1 MMKNKKWIALVAGLA
16 IVILCVA
23 MLLFSCNGGQGGEGT
38 TPTSQPTTATTE
50 PTEQTT
56 PTEPTET
63 AAPTEPVETTEA
75 TEETTEPE
83 DDDQP
88 AGGNR
93 PGGTGGFEG
102 GETGTPDQGGTTN
115 PPAEETPEVPSAG
128 SENNPYTESITT
140 LPDSFPT
147 VEVPAGGSVYYVLSG
162 VNGTTMTVWD
172 ADVALGYNGQTYS
185 PQEGAVSVSFTE
197 DSAKVQITNN
207 GKEPKSFILDFQG
220 VQGTESNPIVVS
232 VDDMP
237 FTTEAMAPNSTLYYM
252 IIGANG
258 KTVTVSGGDSA
269 IVIGENP
276 AVNSENGVATLTGL
290 LERTVTFALTNT
302 GSADTAYT
310 MDVVLPLGSLENPAE
325 LVMGE
330 NVAAVEAENWDGYNY
345 IWTAPG
351 DGKLTITMDCDDWM
365 YCLSNITAGVNGDL
379 QFSDSDPVMAEA
391 VIDVAAGDKITLM
404 VGTATGDAGTITFY
418 ARHDAPEP
426 SVEQVVLNK
435 GETPVSMKPGT
446 TYILKPEVESIL
458 EPAGTLSWTAGVTV
472 AANGTA
478 IEGNSYDLANYGTHV
493 ALEATV
499 AEAAEITFT
508 VTWPEKPA
516 LPELKLGNHSIEVD
530 GEYVAT
536 FTAPAAGDYYFYTA
550 EGETNAYLN
559 INDGEFIIEQSGSA
573 KVTLAEGQ
581 TINVSISTW
590 DYSVDTIDFEIT
602 DTIKSVSVVLAKDVP
617 NTVAMQ
623 PNYAY
628 SVSMDMNS
636 FELASMMDVPN
647 IILSW
652 TGEAVVTRNG
662 SAITS
667 PCSIEGYVP
676 RQNTIIATVQEATEV
691 TFTVAQV
698 IESKPELTLS
708 NNSIEADGEVVA
720 TFTAPVA
727 GDYYF
732 YTAEGETNAYL
743 NINDGEF
750 IIEQSGSAK
759 VTLTEG
765 QTIQVCIMTLNEEAD
780 TVDFV
785 ISTTAP
791 EEPEREGSVNNP
803 KVITELGT
811 YTQDLPVDTVFYY
824 TYTAQKETGLKVTV
838 SGGEAGWEF
847 QLGTRSTYR
856 SDRNPLVDSDSIN
869 LAAGDSVQIRIN
881 TLTVYTG
888 EGKETVGSNP
898 AGSITVKLEEIPIQG
913 ASESDPI
920 IYKGGEEVAIPAG
933 ATRYYQLSS
942 EEGGE
947 LLVLGHY
954 TYGTI
959 NNLKAKL
966 GDAEEKV
973 LNTAAGDEEENW
985 AWKVGTVPKGN
996 VILKLTNNGDKAV
1009 SLGFALQVQEPEEGG
1024 EGVVDGVETPE
1035 ETITPSTAAS
1045 TPIEL
1050 PAVSFKNE
1058 EE

>member
-573 KVTLAEGQ
+573 KVTL
-581 TINVSISTW
+581 
-590 DYSVDTIDFEIT
+590 
-602 DTIKSVSVVLAKDVP
+602 
-617 NTVAMQ
+617 
-623 PNYAY
+623 
-628 SVSMDMNS
+628 
-636 FELASMMDVPN
+636 
-647 IILSW
+647 
-652 TGEAVVTRNG
+652 
-662 SAITS
+662 
-667 PCSIEGYVP
+667 
-676 RQNTIIATVQEATEV
+676 
-691 TFTVAQV
+691 
-698 IESKPELTLS
+698 
-708 NNSIEADGEVVA
+708 
-720 TFTAPVA
+720 
-727 GDYYF
+727 
-732 YTAEGETNAYL
+732 
-743 NINDGEF
+743 
-750 IIEQSGSAK
+750 
-759 VTLTEG
+759 TEG